1 MANRKIISVTVVYAL
16 THHQEVIT
24 VELPANST
32 VEQAI
37 IESGILRMYS
47 EIDITK
53 NSLGIYGK
61 VVKNSQILHDQD
73 RVEIYRPLTID
84 PMHARRKRAEMQS

>member
-1 MANRKIISVTVVYAL
+1 MASLKNISVTVVYAL
-16 THHQEVIT
+16 AHHQEAIK

-37 IESGILRMYS
+37 IESGILQIYS
-47 EIDITK
+47 EIDITN
-53 NSLGIYGK
+53 NSLGIYGR
-61 VVKNSQILHDQD
+61 VVKNSQILRDQD